1 MFVLCCC
8 FLFCFKFQKMKTSM
22 FGVLHRLKWTAEEPD
37 QFQGLWIVSRVT
49 CPLLTVVCVK
59 LMSCFGC
66 SKTQTTDSFHRTC
79 LASVFISC
87 NFLCAAGGNGPL
99 HGPWGAGG
107 PTEPGEHGVLQADW
121 HLLHGPG
128 ALGNDVAVWSR
139 RRLVPEHKALPP
151 VVDISVSGFTRKH
164 ARRSR
169 SSELCE
175 DDEVMVRSCSRL
187 SLCPWRPVLY
197 VISPQTFL
205 LHGLVWVQRI
215 FSEAGLWGVW
225 GE

>member
-1 MFVLCCC
+1 
-8 FLFCFKFQKMKTSM
+8 M
-22 FGVLHRLKWTAEEPD
+22 FGVLSLHRLKWTAEEPD

-59 LMSCFGC
+59 PMSCFGC
-66 SKTQTTDSFHRTC
+66 SETQTTDAKRFARFHRTC
-79 LASVFISC
+79 LASALISC

-139 RRLVPEHKALPP
+139 RRLVPEHKALPH

-169 SSELCE
+169 SSHLCE

-187 SLCPWRPVLY
+187 SLRSGRPVLY

-205 LHGLVWVQRI
+205 RHGLVWGQRI